1 MRIKMLCTGLSD
13 PFDPDL
19 KTLTTTT
26 AIRKCWSTLGQ
37 ACTDP
42 SLREAIPRVIMHSG
56 DTARQHYDQSGLD
69 NIRKVAEFVD
79 KTLFTTSE
87 HLLPAE
93 ALSPPP
99 GPTAEELER
108 EWNKDLESCFKSHPL
123 PRKKAGPFT
132 QDQLCILAR
141 PFLVR
146 DGKVYVNIAA
156 ALSCKKDAFKIMWE
170 EHHKSYQTQRKA
182 LQRVRVALQSYVLP

>member
-108 EWNKDLESCFKSHPL
+108 E
-123 PRKKAGPFT
+123 
-132 QDQLCILAR
+132 
-141 PFLVR
+141 
-146 DGKVYVNIAA
+146 
-156 ALSCKKDAFKIMWE
+156 
-170 EHHKSYQTQRKA
+170 
-182 LQRVRVALQSYVLP
+182 